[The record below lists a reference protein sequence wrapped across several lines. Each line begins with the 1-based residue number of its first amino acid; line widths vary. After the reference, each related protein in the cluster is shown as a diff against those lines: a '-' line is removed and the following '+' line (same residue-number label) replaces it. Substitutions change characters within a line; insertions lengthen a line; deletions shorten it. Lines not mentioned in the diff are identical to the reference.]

1 MIEKRGNRKRKTNS
15 FIIFKLFWKTMNSNT
30 STIRSFLKT
39 ELSKT
44 RKTRNIIIAFFFAVF
59 AFFYGF
65 FLFAFFQKWS
75 DSDDKLT
82 FFYKSLPT
90 LSFLFVYLGFIF
102 GLLIW
107 ITYIKY
113 QKFIRTLQRLNDGD
127 LEIYQQYTRR
137 LVRIYATIAPYLFC
151 ENEILFFPFIGHK
164 KITVGQI
171 HRIETKII
179 RHYRGPNSYRVYFFN
194 EFNKIFQ
201 VTTHQKGAFDFLQ
214 EQLRKENNNLI
225 IVARNQ

>member
-1 MIEKRGNRKRKTNS
+1 MSST
-15 FIIFKLFWKTMNSNT
+15 T
-30 STIRSFLKT
+30 STLGSFLTT
-39 ELSKT
+39 ELGRT
-44 RKTRNIIIAFFFAVF
+44 RKTRNIIMAFFFGIF

-65 FLFAFFQKWS
+65 FLFSFLQKWS

-107 ITYIKY
+107 IVYIKY
-113 QKFIRTLQRLNDGD
+113 QKFIRALQRLNDTD

-137 LVRIYATIAPYLFC
+137 LIRINATIAPYLFC
-151 ENEILFFPFIGHK
+151 ENKILFFPFIGDK
-164 KITVGQI
+164 KISVGQI

-179 RHYRGPNSYRVYFFN
+179 RHSRGPNSYRIYFYN
-194 EFNKIFQ
+194 EFNKIYQ

-214 EQLRKENNNLI
+214 EQLRKENSDLV